1 MSEFALPSAE
11 QIKHHVLRNLA
22 FWAGHAVDREH
33 GGFWT
38 HLNRDGSRYGDGQKF
53 LVMQTRL
60 VYAFAI
66 GALWSGDSFWKHL
79 VEHGVRFLQD
89 KMHDP
94 KCGGWF
100 WTVSREG
107 ELTNGSKMAYGHAFV
122 AYALAYAGH
131 ALQDDSL
138 LHDAEDALHWTYEH
152 LWDIE
157 RGGYVQSLTRCLFPL
172 DNTKRLDTQLHSMEA
187 ASAVAAFTG
196 SAFAREHLRELA
208 QIVVTRTLHP
218 NGRCAREW
226 FLNDWSE
233 NVDATGGHVSIG
245 HNLEAAWFLRVAGL
259 QLDTDAFI
267 PLADALLTF
276 CLQHGWDESRHAFIQ
291 TVTPEGHAVNRHL
304 IYWTQGEAMGALSLW
319 CRLTQKECYRQR
331 LAQVSHTVLSRF
343 HDPDYGDYFE
353 TLDDSCQPTHTYKGS
368 AWKAAYHLTQAWW
381 HVARNLHET
390 DTACVL

>member
-1 MSEFALPSAE
+1 
-11 QIKHHVLRNLA
+11 
-22 FWAGHAVDREH
+22 
-33 GGFWT
+33 
-38 HLNRDGSRYGDGQKF
+38 
-53 LVMQTRL
+53 
-60 VYAFAI
+60 
-66 GALWSGDSFWKHL
+66 
-79 VEHGVRFLQD
+79 
-89 KMHDP
+89 
-94 KCGGWF
+94 
-100 WTVSREG
+100 
-107 ELTNGSKMAYGHAFV
+107 
-122 AYALAYAGH
+122 
-131 ALQDDSL
+131 
-138 LHDAEDALHWTYEH
+138 
-152 LWDIE
+152 
-157 RGGYVQSLTRCLFPL
+157 
-172 DNTKRLDTQLHSMEA
+172 MEA

-233 NVDATGGHVSIG
+233 NVDATGGHISIG

-259 QLDTDAFI
+259 QLGTDAFA
-267 PLADALLTF
+267 PVANALLTF
-276 CLQHGWDESRHAFIQ
+276 CLQHGWDESRQGFIH

-304 IYWTQGEAMGALSLW
+304 IYWTQAEAMGALSLW
-319 CRLTQKECYRQR
+319 WRLTQEDHYRQR

>member
-1 MSEFALPSAE
+1 MSEWTLPSAE
-11 QIKHHVLRNLA
+11 QIKHHVLRNLS
-22 FWAGHAVDREH
+22 FWAEHAVDREH

-60 VYAFAI
+60 IYSFAI
-66 GALWSGDSFWKHL
+66 GALWSGDSFWKQL

-107 ELTNGSKMAYGHAFV
+107 ELINGSKMAYGHAFV
-122 AYALAYAGH
+122 AYALAYAGR
-131 ALQDDSL
+131 ALQDDAL
-138 LHDAEDALHWTYEH
+138 LHDSEDALHWMYEH
-152 LWDIE
+152 LWDGE

-187 ASAVAAFTG
+187 ASVKAAFAG

-208 QIVVTRTLHP
+208 QIVATRTLHP

-233 NVDATGGHVSIG
+233 NVDATGGHISIG

-259 QLDTDAFI
+259 QLGTDAFA
-267 PLADALLTF
+267 PVADALLTF
-276 CLQHGWDESRHAFIQ
+276 CLQHGWDGSRQGFIQ
-291 TVTPEGHAVNRHL
+291 TVTPEGSAVNRHL
-304 IYWTQGEAMGALSLW
+304 IYWTHGEAMGALSLW
-319 CRLTQKECYRQR
+319 WRLTQQDRYRQR
-331 LAQVSHTVLSRF
+331 LAQVCHTVLSRF

-353 TLDDSCQPTHTYKGS
+353 TLDDPCQPTHTYKGS

-381 HVARNLHET
+381 HVVRNLHET
-390 DTACVL
+390 DAACVL